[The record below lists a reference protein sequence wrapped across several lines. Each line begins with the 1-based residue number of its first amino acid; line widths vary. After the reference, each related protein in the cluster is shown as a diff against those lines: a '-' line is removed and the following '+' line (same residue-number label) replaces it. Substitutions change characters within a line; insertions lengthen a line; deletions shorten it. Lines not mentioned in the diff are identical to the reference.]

1 VYVVDRVP
9 YRPGANNGQKDRRA
23 GELNAIYTIDRN
35 LKRLT
40 LVWSLLNV
48 FIVDLP
54 YGINQVNV
62 LSANA

>member
-1 VYVVDRVP
+1 V
-9 YRPGANNGQKDRRA
+9 NNY
-23 GELNAIYTIDRN
+23 YTIN
-35 LKRLT
+35 IILKRLT